1 MGDLFDIQKRK
12 LEKIME
18 NWTVQNISGGQMRN
32 LRGED
37 IENFVLETINY
48 IGKHENI
55 NLYAKK

>member
-37 IENFVLETINY
+37 IENFVFDDILATTCQKE
-48 IGKHENI
+48 
-55 NLYAKK
+55 